1 MTSDIVIA
9 GPIFSGVSRRGMT
22 LVEILAVVVIL
33 GLLAVT
39 LTMGITA
46 KMGKAKQEIC
56 KTQIAQTVGQ
66 LQVWQM
72 EKRGL
77 PPASAGLRTAMLAE
91 LWDAKEKTMGAGL
104 FELADLAKEK
114 RLGTYGGPSTKV
126 GLCQATR
133 RSAIYALCWNVIDET
148 RREQLYPWIWN
159 GRNETMKTE
168 EAAMLFYHLFEV
180 LYAHDDPAADTW
192 VLEAMRTK

>member
-1 MTSDIVIA
+1 MTSDIVIT
-9 GPIFSGVSRRGMT
+9 GPVFSGDYRRGMT

-39 LTMGITA
+39 LTVGITA

-77 PPASAGLRTAMLAE
+77 PPASAGLNALTADVKASWYLE
-91 LWDAKEKTMGAGL
+91 PAKLQDPWGAPYIYL
-104 FELADLAKEK
+104 VP
-114 RLGTYGGPSTKV
+114 GPD
-126 GLCQATR
+126 GQ
-133 RSAIYALCWNVIDET
+133 
-148 RREQLYPWIWN
+148 P
-159 GRNETMKTE
+159 
-168 EAAMLFYHLFEV
+168 FEV
-180 LYAHDDPAADTW
+180 LSYGADGQPGGTGDAADISSAH
-192 VLEAMRTK
+192 LGQ